1 MKKMENKKTKITKT
15 EEYVYNLKEICYNNL
30 NFWGD
35 MVKNM
40 KNEKIIL
47 TGDRPTGALH
57 IGHYVGSLRKRVEL
71 QNSGEYK
78 QFVMIADLQALTDNA
93 DNPEKFRENIMEV
106 MLDYMAVGLDP
117 TKTVFLLQSQIPAL
131 YELPMIYSNIVTVSR
146 LQRNPT
152 IKSEIKMRG
161 FENNLPVGF
170 FTYPISQAADITA
183 FGAKYVPV
191 GIDQLPMLEQ
201 TREIASTFNRIYKT
215 DILVEPE
222 AVLPDNE
229 VCYRFVG
236 TDGNTKMSKSLGNCI
251 YLKDSEEVVKK
262 KIMGMFT
269 DPNHLRVEDPGKT
282 ENNPVFTY
290 LDAFVTDEHFAKYLP
305 EYKNLDELKAH
316 YERGGLGD
324 VKVKKFLN
332 SVMQE
337 ILTPIRTR
345 RAYFEQLK
353 PELFEVLRK
362 GTEYSIQYT
371 NQILSKVKKAVG
383 IGYFIDNEFQEKLV
397 NEQNSSNVKK
407 R

>member
-1 MKKMENKKTKITKT
+1 MEENLELEENKESLINDFKG
-15 EEYVYNLKEICYNNL
+15 LCYNFNKEL
-30 NFWGD
+30 GGMEKD
-35 MVKNM
+35 M

-47 TGDRPTGALH
+47 TGDRPTGPLH

-71 QNSGEYK
+71 QNTGEYK

-93 DNPEKFRENIMEV
+93 DNPQKIKENIMEV
-106 MLDYMAVGLDP
+106 MLDYLAVGLDP
-117 TKTVFLLQSQIPAL
+117 SKTVFLLQSQIPAL
-131 YELPMIYSNIVTVSR
+131 YELPMIYSNLVTVSR

-152 IKSEIKMRG
+152 IKTEIKMRG
-161 FENNLPVGF
+161 FEKNLPVGF

-201 TREIASTFNRIYKT
+201 TREIVSTFNRIYKT
-215 DILVEPE
+215 DILIQPE

-251 YLKDSEEVVKK
+251 YLKDSEEEVRK

-269 DPNHLRVEDPGKT
+269 DPNHVRIEDPGST

-290 LDAFVTDEHFAKYLP
+290 LEAFATEQHFIKYLP

-324 VKVKKFLN
+324 MKVKKFLN

-337 ILTPIRTR
+337 ILAPIRKR
-345 RAYFEQLK
+345 REYFSQYK
-353 PELFEVLRK
+353 PELFDVLRK

-371 NQILSKVKKAVG
+371 NLRLNEIKEAIG
-383 IGYFIDNEFQEKLV
+383 IGYFVNNNFYDELVLEQERLKT
-397 NEQNSSNVKK
+397 KK

>member
-1 MKKMENKKTKITKT
+1 MKDEN
-15 EEYVYNLKEICYNNL
+15 
-30 NFWGD
+30 
-35 MVKNM
+35 
-40 KNEKIIL
+40 IIL

-71 QNSGEYK
+71 QNTGKYK

-93 DNPEKFRENIMEV
+93 DNPEKIRENIMEV
-106 MLDYMAVGLDP
+106 MLDYLAVGLDP
-117 TKTVFLLQSQIPAL
+117 SKTIFLLQSQIPAL
-131 YELPMIYSNIVTVSR
+131 YELPMIYSNLVTVAR

-152 IKSEIKMRG
+152 IKSEIKLRG

-191 GIDQLPMLEQ
+191 GIDQLPMIEQ
-201 TREIASTFNRIYKT
+201 TREIVSSFNRIYKT
-215 DILVEPE
+215 NILVEPE

-251 YLKDSEEVVKK
+251 YLKDTAEVVKK

-269 DPNHLRVEDPGKT
+269 DPKHLRVEDPGNT

-290 LDAFVTDEHFAKYLP
+290 LEAFATDEHFAKYLP

-316 YERGGLGD
+316 YQRGGLGD
-324 VKVKKFLN
+324 VKVKRFLLAI
-332 SVMQE
+332 MEE
-337 ILTPIRTR
+337 ILEPIRTR
-345 RAYFEQLK
+345 REYFEKMK
-353 PELFEVLRK
+353 PELFDILKK
-362 GTEYSIQYT
+362 GTEYSVEFT
-371 NQILSKVKKAVG
+371 NKRLDEVKKAIG
-383 IGYFIDNEFQEKLV
+383 IGYFIDNEFQDKLIH
-397 NEQNSSNVKK
+397 EQQGFTSKK
-407 R
+407 I